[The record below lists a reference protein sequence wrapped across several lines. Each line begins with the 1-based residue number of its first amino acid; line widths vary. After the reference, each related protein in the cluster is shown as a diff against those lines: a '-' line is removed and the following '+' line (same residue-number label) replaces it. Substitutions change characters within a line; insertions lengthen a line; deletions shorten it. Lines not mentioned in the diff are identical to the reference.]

1 MGNQKLPDFRS
12 KSKTHILKTFYLV
25 ILLSISAVVSVY
37 GQFTLDGQRL
47 IPLGS
52 LKSPIGMPTGER
64 VEKEE
69 VREEELVPDKV
80 VESTD
85 RIGFYILPFVGLQG
99 SQDLEWK
106 SFGGDFEIE
115 EENGISWGVRV
126 GHEWKYAFTDFQL
139 SGFNN
144 SFEEMDI
151 GFPGVEFS
159 GESSGFGG
167 LISGGLRY
175 DFTRFLSASIG
186 GGFGFVQ
193 QELSMSI
200 MGIPVDD
207 EDLLFTYHFFTGL
220 ELRPFEHFL
229 IGLRYRWSR
238 VGEMEYFSSRQI
250 HFAELSAGYV
260 F

>member
-1 MGNQKLPDFRS
+1 M
-12 KSKTHILKTFYLV
+12 KTFYLV
-25 ILLSISAVVSVY
+25 TLLSISAVVSVY

-80 VESTD
+80 IESTD

-99 SQDLEWK
+99 SEDLEWK

-115 EENGISWGVRV
+115 EKNGISWGVRV

-144 SFEEMDI
+144 SFEDIDI
-151 GFPGVEFS
+151 GFPGIEFS
-159 GESSGFGG
+159 GEASGFGG
-167 LISGGLRY
+167 LISGGLRN
-175 DFTRFLSASIG
+175 DFTRFFSASLG
-186 GGFGFVQ
+186 GGFGYVQ
-193 QELSMSI
+193 QELSLSI
-200 MGIPVDD
+200 MGIPVED
-207 EDLLFTYHFFTGL
+207 EDFMFTYHFFTGL
-220 ELRPFEHFL
+220 ELRPLEHFL

-238 VGEMEYFSSRQI
+238 VGEMEYFSSRQM
-250 HFAELSAGYV
+250 HFTELSAGYV

>member
-1 MGNQKLPDFRS
+1 M
-12 KSKTHILKTFYLV
+12 
-25 ILLSISAVVSVY
+25 AVHGANSNKDSNVK
-37 GQFTLDGQRL
+37 
-47 IPLGS
+47 PLGS
-52 LKSPIGMPTGER
+52 ERFRTTKLINEEVLVKIGNKAEIK
-64 VEKEE
+64 KEE
-69 VREEELVPDKV
+69 TIVGAKRLGFYVLPF
-80 VESTD
+80 
-85 RIGFYILPFVGLQG
+85 IGFQS
-99 SQDLEWK
+99 SQELEWK
-106 SFGGDFEIE
+106 SVGGNFEIE
-115 EENGISWGVRV
+115 EKNGVSWGLRV
-126 GHEWKYAFTDFQL
+126 GHDWKYAFTDFQL

-167 LISGGLRY
+167 MISGGLRY
-175 DFTRFLSASIG
+175 DFTRFLSASLG

-200 MGIPVDD
+200 MGIPVED
-207 EDLLFTYHFFTGL
+207 EDFMFTYHFFSGL

>member
-1 MGNQKLPDFRS
+1 M
-12 KSKTHILKTFYLV
+12 KTFYLV
-25 ILLSISAVVSVY
+25 ILLSIPAVAS
-37 GQFTLDGQRL
+37 GQNQFTMEGQRL
-47 IPLGS
+47 ILLGS
-52 LKSPIGMPTGER
+52 LKSPIEMPMGQR
-64 VEKEE
+64 VKKEE
-69 VREEELVPDKV
+69 VREEELVPDKG
-80 VESTD
+80 VETTD
-85 RIGFYILPFVGLQG
+85 RIGFYILPFVGLQR
-99 SQDLEWK
+99 SKDLQWK

-144 SFEEMDI
+144 SLKDINI

-167 LISGGLRY
+167 MISGGLRY
-175 DFTRFLSASIG
+175 DFTRFLSASLG

-200 MGIPVDD
+200 MGIPVED
-207 EDLLFTYHFFTGL
+207 EDFMFTYHFFTGL

-229 IGLRYRWSR
+229 IGLRYRWLR
-238 VGEMEYFSSRQI
+238 VGEMDLFSSRQM
-250 HFAELSAGYV
+250 HMAELSMGYV

>member
-1 MGNQKLPDFRS
+1 
-12 KSKTHILKTFYLV
+12 LKTFYLV
-25 ILLSISAVVSVY
+25 TLVSISAAVSVY
-37 GQFTLDGQRL
+37 GQFTMEGQKL
-47 IPLGS
+47 ILLGS
-52 LKSPIGMPTGER
+52 NKTSIEMPTGQS

-69 VREEELVPDKV
+69 IREEELVPDKV
-80 VESTD
+80 IETTD
-85 RIGFYILPFVGLQG
+85 RIGFYILPFVGLQS

-115 EENGISWGVRV
+115 EKNGISWGLRV
-126 GHEWKYAFTDFQL
+126 GHEWEYAFTDFQL
-139 SGFNN
+139 SGFTN
-144 SFEEMDI
+144 SFDEMDI

-167 LISGGLRY
+167 MISGGLRY
-175 DFTRFLSASIG
+175 DFTRFLSASLG

-200 MGIPVDD
+200 MGIPVED
-207 EDLLFTYHFFTGL
+207 EDLLFTYHLFTGL

>member
-1 MGNQKLPDFRS
+1 M
-12 KSKTHILKTFYLV
+12 
-25 ILLSISAVVSVY
+25 AVHGANSNKDSNV
-37 GQFTLDGQRL
+37 T
-47 IPLGS
+47 PLGS
-52 LKSPIGMPTGER
+52 ERFRTTKLINEEVLVKIGNKAEIK
-64 VEKEE
+64 KEE
-69 VREEELVPDKV
+69 TIVGAKRLGFYVLPF
-80 VESTD
+80 
-85 RIGFYILPFVGLQG
+85 IGFQS
-99 SQDLEWK
+99 SQELEWK
-106 SFGGDFEIE
+106 SFGGNFEIE
-115 EENGISWGVRV
+115 EKNGVSWGLRV
-126 GHEWKYAFTDFQL
+126 GHDWKYAFTDFQL

-151 GFPGVEFS
+151 GFPGVDFS

-167 LISGGLRY
+167 MISGGLRY
-175 DFTRFLSASIG
+175 DFTRFLSASLG

-200 MGIPVDD
+200 MGIPVED
-207 EDLLFTYHFFTGL
+207 EDLIFTYHFFTGL

>member
-1 MGNQKLPDFRS
+1 M
-12 KSKTHILKTFYLV
+12 KTFYLV
-25 ILLSISAVVSVY
+25 TLLSIPAVVSVY

-80 VESTD
+80 PESTD

-99 SQDLEWK
+99 SEDLEWK

-115 EENGISWGVRV
+115 EKNGISSGVRV

-144 SFEEMDI
+144 SFEEIDI
-151 GFPGVEFS
+151 GFPGIEFS

-175 DFTRFLSASIG
+175 DFTRFLSASLG

-220 ELRPFEHFL
+220 EFRPFEHFL

>member
-1 MGNQKLPDFRS
+1 MIMVVHGNDTYKDGN
-12 KSKTHILKTFYLV
+12 V
-25 ILLSISAVVSVY
+25 ILLGSER
-37 GQFTLDGQRL
+37 FRTTKL
-47 IPLGS
+47 INEEVLVQIRNETEI
-52 LKSPIGMPTGER
+52 K
-64 VEKEE
+64 KEE
-69 VREEELVPDKV
+69 IIVGTKRLGFYVLPF
-80 VESTD
+80 
-85 RIGFYILPFVGLQG
+85 IGFHNSQG
-99 SQDLEWK
+99 LEWK
-106 SFGGDFEIE
+106 SVGGDFEIE
-115 EENGISWGVRV
+115 ENDGVSWGIRV

-167 LISGGLRY
+167 MISGGLRY
-175 DFTRFLSASIG
+175 DFTRFLSASLG

-200 MGIPVDD
+200 MGIPVED
-207 EDLLFTYHFFTGL
+207 EDFMFTYHFFTGL
-220 ELRPFEHFL
+220 ELRPLEHFL

-238 VGEMEYFSSRQI
+238 VGEMEYFSSRQMHI
-250 HFAELSAGYV
+250 AELSAGYV

>member
-1 MGNQKLPDFRS
+1 MEGQKL
-12 KSKTHILKTFYLV
+12 IL
-25 ILLSISAVVSVY
+25 
-37 GQFTLDGQRL
+37 
-47 IPLGS
+47 LGS
-52 LKSPIGMPTGER
+52 LKSPVNMPTGQR

-69 VREEELVPDKV
+69 VREEGLVPDKV
-80 VESTD
+80 VESTG
-85 RIGFYILPFVGLQG
+85 RIGFYILPFVGLQR

-139 SGFNN
+139 SGFTN
-144 SFEEMDI
+144 SFDEMDI

-167 LISGGLRY
+167 MISGGLRY
-175 DFTRFLSASIG
+175 DFTRFLSASLG

-200 MGIPVDD
+200 MGIPVED